1 MDKNRIRFV
10 EPGSLAQEIGVEA
23 GDYLTAING
32 TPVLDIL
39 DYRYKTSENRFLM
52 SFVSPLGE
60 ELEAEIEKEDWEDI
74 GLTFEN
80 ELMSAKR
87 ACANNCVFC
96 FIDQLPGGTR
106 STLHFKD
113 DDWRLSFL
121 SGNYVTLTNVGFKEL
136 ERIIEQRISPLFI
149 SVHATNAQ
157 VRKQMMR
164 NERAGD
170 ILEKLRVL
178 SDGGIDFY
186 AQIVLCPG
194 YNDGAVLSKTLE
206 ELSSF
211 RPNLLGIAVVP
222 VGLSQYREG
231 LTQLRRVEKA
241 DAFDIIRRIEAS
253 PVSEIAFPADEI
265 YLLADAA
272 FPPAE
277 KYGDFEMFE
286 DGIGM
291 IRRFE
296 QEFFEAIDEQDT
308 VDENAVIVTGES
320 AYPFM
325 AALAGKLKEVF
336 GTTVDVF
343 KIKNTFFGG
352 NVSVVGLLTGS
363 CLIKALADKVQGRK
377 LLIPQSMMRQDAD
390 VFLDDQTPEIVEQAL
405 GAQIEIVANDG
416 FALYNALIQ
425 EREMNG

>member
-1 MDKNRIRFV
+1 
-10 EPGSLAQEIGVEA
+10 
-23 GDYLTAING
+23 
-32 TPVLDIL
+32 
-39 DYRYKTSENRFLM
+39 
-52 SFVSPLGE
+52 
-60 ELEAEIEKEDWEDI
+60 
-74 GLTFEN
+74 
-80 ELMSAKR
+80 
-87 ACANNCVFC
+87 
-96 FIDQLPGGTR
+96 
-106 STLHFKD
+106 
-113 DDWRLSFL
+113 
-121 SGNYVTLTNVGFKEL
+121 
-136 ERIIEQRISPLFI
+136 
-149 SVHATNAQ
+149 
-157 VRKQMMR
+157 
-164 NERAGD
+164 
-170 ILEKLRVL
+170 
-178 SDGGIDFY
+178 
-186 AQIVLCPG
+186 
-194 YNDGAVLSKTLE
+194 
-206 ELSSF
+206 
-211 RPNLLGIAVVP
+211 
-222 VGLSQYREG
+222 
-231 LTQLRRVEKA
+231 
-241 DAFDIIRRIEAS
+241 
-253 PVSEIAFPADEI
+253 
-265 YLLADAA
+265 
-272 FPPAE
+272 
-277 KYGDFEMFE
+277 
-286 DGIGM
+286 M